1 MPGVGMD
8 ILVVND
14 NDKNLRTGKEFAMNR
29 IERVDAVLKGED
41 PDRPP
46 LSLWY
51 HFGVQHGGGQQFA
64 DITLKYFNFY
74 DFDFLKVMNDYFYP
88 RPEGLLAAKT
98 REDLKRIAPVEVENT
113 DWREQFKALEIL
125 ARALA
130 GKAYFI
136 DTVFD
141 PWQSLRRNMAGENIK
156 RLMAEEPDATLE
168 ALDVVAD
175 NLIAYCKKSLSIG
188 SAGIFMS
195 VPAAS
200 EIVTREEFLKFV
212 KPPAMKVFGAI
223 SDLGR
228 MNTAHIHGDHLF
240 FDDVVDFPVNVFSW
254 WDRGPEGPSLKSVK
268 EKIPGCVMG
277 GIDHKIVARTTMAF
291 LKDHVREG
299 IALGGRRRFFLAN
312 GCSIDTWTYPGAI
325 QAIVAA
331 AKEAAYR

>member
-1 MPGVGMD
+1 
-8 ILVVND
+8 VNN
-14 NDKNLRTGKEFAMNR
+14 NDENLRNGKESVMNK
-29 IERVDAVLKGED
+29 IERVDAVLKGQE

-51 HFGVQHGGGQQFA
+51 HFGVQHGSGEQFA
-64 DITLKYFNFY
+64 SITLEYFNFY

-88 RPEGLLAAKT
+88 RPQGMLAVKT
-98 REDLKRIAPVEVENT
+98 REDLRRIVPVEVEKT

-130 GKAYFI
+130 SKAYFI

-156 RLMAEEPDATLE
+156 QLMAEEPDATLE

-188 SAGIFMS
+188 STGIFMS

-212 KPPAMKVFGAI
+212 KPPAMKVFKAI
-223 SDLGR
+223 SELGL

-240 FDDVVDFPVNVFSW
+240 FDDVVDFPVKIFSW
-254 WDRGPEGPSLKSVK
+254 WDRGPEGPSLKAVK
-268 EKIPGCVMG
+268 EKIGGCVMG
-277 GIDHKIVARTTMAF
+277 GIDQKIVARTTMAF
-291 LKDHVREG
+291 LKDHVREA

-312 GCSIDTWTYPGAI
+312 GCSIDTWTYPGSI

-331 AKEAAYR
+331 AKEVANR

>member
-1 MPGVGMD
+1 
-8 ILVVND
+8 
-14 NDKNLRTGKEFAMNR
+14 MNK
-29 IERVDAVLKGED
+29 IERVDAVLKGQE

-51 HFGVQHGGGQQFA
+51 HFGVQHGSGEQFA

-88 RPEGLLAAKT
+88 RPEGLLAVKT
-98 REDLKRIAPVEVENT
+98 PEDLRRITHVRVENT
-113 DWREQFKALEIL
+113 DWREQFKALVL
-125 ARALA
+125 LSRALA

-156 RLMAEEPDATLE
+156 HLMAEAPDATLE

-212 KPPAMKVFGAI
+212 KPAAMKVFQAI
-223 SDLGR
+223 SGLAH

-240 FDDVVDFPVNVFSW
+240 FDDVLDFPVDVYSW
-254 WDRGPEGPSLKSVK
+254 WDRGPDGPSLQSVK
-268 EKIPGCVMG
+268 AKIAGCVMG
-277 GIDHKIVARTTMAF
+277 GIDQKIVARTSIAF
-291 LKDHVREG
+291 LQDHVRQG

-312 GCSIDTWTYPGAI
+312 GCSIDSWTYPGAI

-331 AKEAAYR
+331 AQEAARSG